1 MWGFAKPLKQAR
13 ASPESEQRTKALGT
27 GRLKRAAWRS
37 ALALVSVCAAT
48 FAADRAGAQDFPSKP
63 IRIIVP
69 YPPGAITDTTGRMI
83 AADLS
88 KVIGQTVIVENR
100 GGGGTVVGTQA
111 AKTAPADGY
120 TILYQLNALATNV
133 YSLKNPGY
141 ALSDFKPV
149 AMFGE
154 AAFVVVSSQQ
164 AKFKTMQEL
173 IAWGKANPGKLNLSA
188 TGDGAQAVISNRL
201 KQATGVD
208 WTQINY
214 RGGAESVQ
222 AVMAGDVDFSLPTQ
236 SAPLIYANPDKL
248 KILAITSKKRLDTLP
263 DVPTFAELGYAIDEK
278 TWFGL
283 FVRSE
288 TPPAVV
294 EKLKSALAEVFNAPS
309 MKAQLSKLRVSP
321 YEGKMDDVPV
331 RLQQEL
337 DDFSKEARKLGLEP
351 Q

>member
-1 MWGFAKPLKQAR
+1 MNQG
-13 ASPESEQRTKALGT
+13 S
-27 GRLKRAAWRS
+27 LKRAAWRS
-37 ALALVSVCAAT
+37 ALAIISVAAL
-48 FAADRAGAQDFPSKP
+48 AASPAIAQDSFPSKP

-141 ALSDFKPV
+141 TLADFKPV

-164 AKFKTMQEL
+164 AKFKTLQDM
-173 IAWGKANPGKLNLSA
+173 IAWGKANPGKLNVSA

-222 AVMAGDVDFSLPTQ
+222 AVMTGDVDFSLPTQ

-248 KILAITSKKRLDTLP
+248 KILAITSRKRLDSLP

-288 TPPAVV
+288 TPPEAYD
-294 EKLKSALAEVFNAPS
+294 KLKAALAQVFNAPS
-309 MKAQLSKLRVSP
+309 MKEQLSKLKVSP
-321 YEGKMDDVPV
+321 YEGKLEDVPA
-331 RLQQEL
+331 RMQAEL
-337 DDFSKEARKLGLEP
+337 DEFAKEAKKLGLEP

>member
-1 MWGFAKPLKQAR
+1 L
-13 ASPESEQRTKALGT
+13 ET

-37 ALALVSVCAAT
+37 ALALIPVCAGALAGMLAT
-48 FAADRAGAQDFPSKP
+48 TTASAQDAFPSRP

-69 YPPGAITDTTGRMI
+69 FPPGAITDTTGRMI
-83 AADLS
+83 AAELG
-88 KVIGQTVIVENR
+88 KVVGQTVVVENR

-120 TILYQLNALATNV
+120 TILYQLNSLATNV
-133 YSLKNPGY
+133 YSLKQPGY

-154 AAFVVVSSQQ
+154 AAFVVISSQQ
-164 AKFKTMQEL
+164 SPFKTLQEM
-173 IAWGKANPGKLNLSA
+173 IAWGKANPGKLNVSA

-208 WTQINY
+208 WAQINY

-222 AVMAGDVDFSLPTQ
+222 AVMTGDVHFSLPTQ
-236 SAPLIYANPDKL
+236 SAPLIHANPDKL

-288 TPPAVV
+288 TPPAAYD
-294 EKLKSALAEVFNAPS
+294 KLKSALAEVFNAPS
-309 MKAQLSKLRVSP
+309 MKEQLSKLRVSP
-321 YEGKMDDVPV
+321 YEGTLEGVPP

-337 DDFSKEARKLGLEP
+337 DDFAKEAKKLGLEP